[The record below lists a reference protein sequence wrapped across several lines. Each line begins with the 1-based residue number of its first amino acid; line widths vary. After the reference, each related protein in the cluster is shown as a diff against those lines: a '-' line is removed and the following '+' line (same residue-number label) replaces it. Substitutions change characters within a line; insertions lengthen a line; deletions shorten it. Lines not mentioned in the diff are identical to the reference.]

1 MNKRFDDDASLLRFR
16 GLFLS
21 RMGDKLEE
29 KTITIQLQFLQ
40 TSLLAEKI
48 REKDIQ
54 KPTGALSVQA
64 VRNLL
69 GEYAGGL
76 LYGV

>member
-21 RMGDKLEE
+21 RMGDKLEG
-29 KTITIQLQFLQ
+29 KTITIQLQFLRAPI
-40 TSLLAEKI
+40 LEDKI
-48 REKDIQ
+48 RGKNIQ

-76 LYGV
+76 I